1 MAGIVADITVS
12 MEGFVTGPEPALEHG
27 LGRGG
32 APLHHWASAAHGA
45 DVVRQVAQQRLVG
58 WLRLHIAP
66 VLLGSGTRLLDGV
79 RHRS

>member
-1 MAGIVADITVS
+1 MAFAAD
-12 MEGFVTGPEPALEHG
+12 
-27 LGRGG
+27 
-32 APLHHWASAAHGA
+32 GA
-45 DVVRQVAQQRLVG
+45 DVVRQVVQQRLVG